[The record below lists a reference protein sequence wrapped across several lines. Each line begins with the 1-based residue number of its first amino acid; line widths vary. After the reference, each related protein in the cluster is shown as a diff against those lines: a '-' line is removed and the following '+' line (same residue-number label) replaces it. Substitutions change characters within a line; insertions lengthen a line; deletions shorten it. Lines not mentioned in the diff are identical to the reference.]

1 VSIRFDPLTLDD
13 LPQID
18 EWLRRPHVARWW
30 PRVDETYEHVLS
42 EYLPAIEGRDPT
54 DNYLIAVDD
63 RPIGMIQ
70 TYLVS
75 DYPEW
80 ESILHVGA
88 GVAGVD
94 VFIGEDDAVGRGL
107 GTQILHAFISDVVFA
122 REGTCAVVAGIEPE
136 NERSLRAFEKAGFRF
151 AFDYE
156 EDGRPHVLLRLE
168 RARRPDPEKTA

>member
-1 VSIRFDPLTLDD
+1 MSIRFVPLALDD

-18 EWLRRPHVARWW
+18 AWLRRPHVARWW
-30 PRVDETYEHVLS
+30 PRVDETYEYILT

-54 DNYLIAVDD
+54 DNFLIVVDE

-80 ESILHVGA
+80 ETILHLGS

-94 VFIGEDDAVGRGL
+94 LFIGEEDAVGRGL
-107 GTQILHAFISDVVFA
+107 GTQILRTFVSDVVFA
-122 REGTCAVVAGIEPE
+122 RESTHAVVAGIEPE
-136 NERSLRAFEKAGFRF
+136 NRRSLRAFEKAGFRF

-156 EDGRPHVLLRLE
+156 EEGRPHRLLLCDRG
-168 RARRPDPEKTA
+168 